1 MTTLRVK
8 PTMQDIRTI
17 ARAALLTSVAIA
29 AVSMARGAAAADT
42 QPEPGDAPRAVV
54 SYADLN
60 LASPQDAKKLLQRIA
75 EAATQVCSI
84 PAASV
89 SLSARTRER
98 GCISAAIAR
107 AVNTVAS
114 EKLTIAYYQSGY
126 APRYGQPLGPR
137 AASIAATP
145 GR

>member
-1 MTTLRVK
+1 MTTSRVR
-8 PTMQDIRTI
+8 PTMRDIRMI
-17 ARAALLTSVAIA
+17 AREALLTAAVIA
-29 AVSMARGAAAADT
+29 AISMAQGAAADDIQT
-42 QPEPGDAPRAVV
+42 EPADAPRAVV

-60 LASPQDAKKLLQRIA
+60 LSSPHDANKLLRRIA
-75 EAATQVCSI
+75 EAATQVCAV
-84 PAASV
+84 PTATFQ
-89 SLSARTRER
+89 LSAQERER
-98 GCISAAIAR
+98 RCIAAAIAR

-126 APRYGQPLGPR
+126 APRHGQPLTPR